1 MGNFKISY
9 RRATLLFLG
18 WTLVSIIFAGIS
30 YAAAIGE
37 NNKEFGF
44 ISALR
49 LNLVQFYVWAIL
61 SPLVFRFRCRFPI
74 ELRPLNVRNLLLYFP
89 ALISFAGI
97 HQVIHLA
104 VLWSITPRWKQ
115 KYPALLDCYRAYFA
129 FGFYVDLIIALL
141 IVIAVHA
148 LLYYQNFRASELAQS
163 SLKTQ
168 LAKAQLRA
176 LKMQLHPHFLFNTL
190 HSISSLVLEDPPR
203 ANAMIARLGDF
214 LRLTLEH
221 SDQQMVTLNE
231 EIEFLRC
238 YLEIEQVR
246 FADRLRVDFEMEP
259 TTLAAH
265 VPHLILQP
273 VVENAI
279 QHAVAPR
286 SAPGSINIVAKRSG
300 TLLRLEVKDNG
311 PGIETHDGSLK
322 RRGLGLS
329 NVDARLQRIYGEAF
343 SFEMTNAPE
352 GGLHVII
359 EMPWEM
365 SGWASAGRKLDED
378 RKD

>member
-1 MGNFKISY
+1 MENFTIKC
-9 RRATLLFLG
+9 RRAALLFVG

-44 ISALR
+44 VSALR

-61 SPLVFRFRCRFPI
+61 APVVFRFSRRFPI
-74 ELRPLNVRNLLLYFP
+74 EVRPLNLRNLLLYFP

-104 VLWSITPRWKQ
+104 VLWSITSRWRQ

-129 FGFYVDLIIALL
+129 FGFYVDLIIASL

-163 SLKTQ
+163 SLKAQ
-168 LAKAQLRA
+168 LAQAQLRA

-190 HSISSLVLEDPPR
+190 HSISSLVLEDPPK
-203 ANAMIARLGDF
+203 ANSMIARLGDF
-214 LRLTLEH
+214 LRLTLEN
-221 SDQQMVTLNE
+221 SDQQLVSLKE
-231 EIEFLRC
+231 ETEFLRC
-238 YLEIEQVR
+238 YLDIEQVR
-246 FADRLRVDFEMEP
+246 FGDRL
-259 TTLAAH
+259 TLAFELEPQTLPAQ

-279 QHAVAPR
+279 QHAIAPR
-286 SAPGSINIVAKRSG
+286 ATRGHIKIEAKRLNS
-300 TLLRLEVKDNG
+300 LLRLEVRDNG
-311 PGIETHDGSLK
+311 PGIISNSDLFGAEGV
-322 RRGLGLS
+322 GLS
-329 NVDARLQRIYGEAF
+329 NVRARLHQIYGSEF
-343 SFEMTNAPE
+343 RFELMNARD
-352 GGLHVII
+352 GGLAVVMEIPFQR
-359 EMPWEM
+359 E
-365 SGWASAGRKLDED
+365 ADF
-378 RKD
+378 

>member
-61 SPLVFRFRCRFPI
+61 SPLVFRFSRRFPI

-97 HQVIHLA
+97 HQFIHLA
-104 VLWSITPRWKQ
+104 VLWSITPRWRQ
-115 KYPALLDCYRAYFA
+115 KYPALIDCYRAYFA
-129 FGFYVDLIIALL
+129 FGFYIDLIIALL

-148 LLYYQNFRASELAQS
+148 LLYYQSFRASELAQS
-163 SLKTQ
+163 SLKAQ
-168 LAKAQLRA
+168 LAQAQLRA

-190 HSISSLVLEDPPR
+190 HSISSLVLEDPPK
-203 ANAMIARLGDF
+203 ANSMIARLGDF
-214 LRLTLEH
+214 LRLTVDN
-221 SDQQMVTLNE
+221 SDQQLVTLKE
-231 EIEFLRC
+231 ETEFLRC
-238 YLEIEQVR
+238 YLDIEQVR
-246 FADRLRVDFEMEP
+246 FGDRLTVTFELEP
-259 TTLAAH
+259 QTLSAQ

-279 QHAVAPR
+279 QHAIAPR
-286 SAPGSINIVAKRSG
+286 STRGHINIEAKRLNS
-300 TLLRLEVKDNG
+300 LLRVAISDSG
-311 PGIETHDGSLK
+311 PGISSNANLPWKQGV
-322 RRGLGLS
+322 GLT
-329 NVDARLQRIYGEAF
+329 NVRTRLQQIYGPDF
-343 SFEMTNAPE
+343 RFELMNTNG
-352 GGLHVII
+352 GGLTAVMEIPFEREPNPNI
-359 EMPWEM
+359 DQQ
-365 SGWASAGRKLDED
+365 ST
-378 RKD
+378 

>member
-1 MGNFKISY
+1 MENFTIKC
-9 RRATLLFLG
+9 RRAALLFVG

-44 ISALR
+44 VSALR
-49 LNLVQFYVWAIL
+49 LNLVQFYLWAIL
-61 SPLVFRFRCRFPI
+61 APLVFRFSRRFPI

-97 HQVIHLA
+97 HQLIQLA
-104 VLWSITPRWKQ
+104 VLWSITPRWRQ
-115 KYPALLDCYRAYFA
+115 KYPALIDCYRAYFA
-129 FGFYVDLIIALL
+129 FGFYIDLIIALL

-168 LAKAQLRA
+168 LAQAQLRA

-190 HSISSLVLEDPPR
+190 HSISSLVLEDPSK
-203 ANAMIARLGDF
+203 ANSMIARLGDF
-214 LRLTLEH
+214 LRLTLEN
-221 SDQQMVTLNE
+221 SEQQLVTLKE
-231 EIEFLRC
+231 EIEFLRT

-246 FADRLRVDFEMEP
+246 FGDRLTVAFEIEP
-259 TTLAAH
+259 TTLSAA

-279 QHAVAPR
+279 QHAIAPR
-286 SAPGSINIVAKRSG
+286 ATPGRINVEAKRLNS
-300 TLLRLEVKDNG
+300 LLRLEVRDNR
-311 PGIETHDGSLK
+311 PGITSDTDLVRAEGV
-322 RRGLGLS
+322 GLS
-329 NVDARLQRIYGEAF
+329 NVRARLHQIYG
-343 SFEMTNAPE
+343 SDSRFELMNAKD
-352 GGLHVII
+352 GGLAVVMEIPFQR
-359 EMPWEM
+359 EAD
-365 SGWASAGRKLDED
+365 S
-378 RKD
+378 

>member
-9 RRATLLFLG
+9 RRAALVFLG

-49 LNLVQFYVWAIL
+49 LNLVQFYVWAVL
-61 SPLVFRFRCRFPI
+61 SPLVFRFSRRFPI

-104 VLWSITPRWKQ
+104 VLWSITPRWRQ
-115 KYPALLDCYRAYFA
+115 KYPALTDCYRAYFA
-129 FGFYVDLIIALL
+129 FGFYIDLIIALL

-148 LLYYQNFRASELAQS
+148 LLYYQSFRASELAQS
-163 SLKTQ
+163 SLKTD
-168 LAKAQLRA
+168 LAQAQLRA

-190 HSISSLVLEDPPR
+190 HSISSLVLEDPPK
-203 ANAMIARLGDF
+203 ANSMIARLGDF
-214 LRLTLEH
+214 LRLTVDN
-221 SDQQMVTLNE
+221 SDQQLVTLKE
-231 EIEFLRC
+231 ETEFLRC
-238 YLEIEQVR
+238 YLDIEQVR
-246 FADRLRVDFEMEP
+246 FGDRLTVTFELEP
-259 TTLAAH
+259 QTLSAQ

-279 QHAVAPR
+279 QHAIAPR
-286 SAPGSINIVAKRSG
+286 STRGHINIEAKRLNS
-300 TLLRLEVKDNG
+300 LLRVAISDNG
-311 PGIETHDGSLK
+311 PGISSNANLPWKQGV
-322 RRGLGLS
+322 GLT
-329 NVDARLQRIYGEAF
+329 NVRTRLQQIYGPDFRFELMNTKGGGVTAF
-343 SFEMTNAPE
+343 MEIPFEREPNPNIDQQST
-352 GGLHVII
+352 
-359 EMPWEM
+359 
-365 SGWASAGRKLDED
+365 
-378 RKD
+378 